1 MISPAAAPSAQR
13 QLDLRF
19 FVLLALCLATL
30 WASVLWINRQSE
42 TRGLEDMRRET
53 AALALL
59 FATHADMTF
68 RTIDLALN
76 DLRAAADR
84 PADEIARVIEPHQ
97 ALLSQAILQTGI
109 VNAQGMVT
117 YSTPIAATQPTYAG
131 DREYFTAH
139 QSAQT
144 DTLFVGRPVKG
155 RVSNRWSIHLSRPII
170 QNG

>member
-1 MISPAAAPSAQR
+1 MRPTLFHCLVR
-13 QLDLRF
+13 L
-19 FVLLALCLATL
+19 LLALCLATL

-109 VNAQGMVT
+109 VNALGIT
-117 YSTPIAATQPTYAG
+117 GNTPAPQQ
-131 DREYFTAH
+131 RLH
-139 QSAQT
+139 QRAV
-144 DTLFVGRPVKG
+144 LGVC
-155 RVSNRWSIHLSRPII
+155 
-170 QNG
+170 